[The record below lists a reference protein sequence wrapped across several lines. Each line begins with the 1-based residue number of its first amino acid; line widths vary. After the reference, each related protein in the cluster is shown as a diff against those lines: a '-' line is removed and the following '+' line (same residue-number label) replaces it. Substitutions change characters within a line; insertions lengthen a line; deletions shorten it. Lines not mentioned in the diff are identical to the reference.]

1 MRTPIHIASGT
12 SSPWPGEKRSC
23 TTMSTG
29 TLIAFVVVAMLIVGL
44 LVSLVPGLRDA
55 ARRRAEERE
64 LVGDCEQREN
74 A

>member
-1 MRTPIHIASGT
+1 
-12 SSPWPGEKRSC
+12 
-23 TTMSTG
+23 MSTG